1 METTKAQ
8 QFIEIAKWVKSQ
20 NPLFTRHFKS
30 MNSIIRVYKVL
41 PVDYDKT
48 KSVKEYIRKNKG
60 RQGADKLAL
69 IINAEFGFRYFE
81 DATKRYI
88 LSFGLRRYTYRSGKE
103 QIEVYCDR
111 YDRCNVRDDYKP
123 MEYGRMTVSI
133 KTLGDAK
140 RAAEHLL
147 TSATERLADDYE
159 VTYGDK
165 LKAAMKESAPTD
177 EVLTEGIEV
186 RI

>member
-1 METTKAQ
+1 
-8 QFIEIAKWVKSQ
+8 
-20 NPLFTRHFKS
+20 
-30 MNSIIRVYKVL
+30 
-41 PVDYDKT
+41 
-48 KSVKEYIRKNKG
+48 
-60 RQGADKLAL
+60 
-69 IINAEFGFRYFE
+69 
-81 DATKRYI
+81 
-88 LSFGLRRYTYRSGKE
+88 
-103 QIEVYCDR
+103 
-111 YDRCNVRDDYKP
+111 
-123 MEYGRMTVSI
+123 MTVSI

-147 TSATERLADDYE
+147 TSAKERLADDYE